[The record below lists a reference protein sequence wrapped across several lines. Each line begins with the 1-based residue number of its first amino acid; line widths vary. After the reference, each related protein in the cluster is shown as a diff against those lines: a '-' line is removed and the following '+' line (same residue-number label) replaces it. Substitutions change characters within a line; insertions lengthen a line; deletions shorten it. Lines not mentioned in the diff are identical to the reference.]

1 MCRDQESP
9 GVYGS
14 KRLRTVRR
22 ERAHVPLS
30 LLAPVHRRLSQP
42 LKVSAK
48 THNVYFSRHGYDRP
62 AFATLGRRQAA
73 GSAAVDS
80 SSPRPLAAAFRQDS
94 DLPPS
99 SPLSIRDPH
108 VLPACDESECFPR
121 SGLRARATGT
131 IHPLCPR
138 VLRGGPPGIRR
149 ATRYPLLRAFAP
161 LLPVTFR
168 QTNIYKMAP
177 RSRKATAARRA
188 VLAAA
193 LLATTASAQ
202 TFRRTAAC
210 PTLGCIFPLPSRP
223 SLQAKSSTSVSRRR
237 LPRMDRCRSTTASS
251 SASRNS
257 GSAARTRSCR
267 RSPTFSRWT
276 TSSLTRTTLRTTRC
290 AFASFALLSSL
301 RPSPCCRAMS
311 SPLFRILD
319 YTPAIIFA
327 STTSEATTSARIENV
342 KIQLSD
348 GLHSLPRTSLPRT
361 QRHRLL

>member
-1 MCRDQESP
+1 MGAGRSAS
-9 GVYGS
+9 YGM
-14 KRLRTVRR
+14 RTVRR

-210 PTLGCIFPLPSRP
+210 PTLGCIFPPSESSFIAGQVFDIRLEAQAPANGSMPFNNGVVVGEPELWIGCKNKELQKITDFFKMDDVKSDAYNFTYYEVRFRFLRPPFFPPSFPPAVGPCHLRSFAYWITLPP
-223 SLQAKSSTSVSRRR
+223 SSLLLQQAKRQRR
-237 LPRMDRCRSTTASS
+237 LESRM
-251 SASRNS
+251 
-257 GSAARTRSCR
+257 
-267 RSPTFSRWT
+267 
-276 TSSLTRTTLRTTRC
+276 
-290 AFASFALLSSL
+290 
-301 RPSPCCRAMS
+301 
-311 SPLFRILD
+311 
-319 YTPAIIFA
+319 
-327 STTSEATTSARIENV
+327 
-342 KIQLSD
+342 
-348 GLHSLPRTSLPRT
+348 
-361 QRHRLL
+361 